1 MGGYGNSVVY
11 ENKQRRHFH
20 TKVIRVFMGGE
31 RKFLMAQQGKKTGK
45 DRGGEGVN

>member
-1 MGGYGNSVVY
+1 MGGHGNSVVY
-11 ENKQRRHFH
+11 KNKQRRHFH

-31 RKFLMAQQGKKTGK
+31 KAPDGTARGKKTGE